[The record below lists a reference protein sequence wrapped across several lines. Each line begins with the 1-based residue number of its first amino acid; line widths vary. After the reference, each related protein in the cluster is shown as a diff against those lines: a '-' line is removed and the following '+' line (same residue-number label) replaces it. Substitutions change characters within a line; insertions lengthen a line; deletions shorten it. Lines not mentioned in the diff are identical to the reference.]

1 MNHNLLDTEIDSAAK
16 AYAFKNNVSYTEALS
31 CVVTLAQSA
40 SYSESATPGMPL
52 TDDQKLHAEAL
63 RYAAEN
69 RVSYTEALSCV
80 VTLVQSA
87 SYSEAATPGM
97 PLTDDQKLHAE
108 ALRYAAENRVSYW
121 DALNGA
127 RLDGRLDGTA
137 SFSEAATSGAAL
149 LARQPIEIFRAGTHT
164 DSSGNQRTF
173 SLADVQAM
181 ATSYQPQRHEAPL
194 TLGHP
199 TDNKPAYG
207 WVKALQATSDGRLL
221 MMADQIDAAFAD
233 GVQAGRYKKRSASF
247 YPPGNTGN
255 PPPGNWYLKHVGWLG
270 AQPPAIKGLA
280 DASFGMAS
288 RDGAISFEV

>member
-1 MNHNLLDTEIDSAAK
+1 MNHNLLDTEIHSAAK

-52 TDDQKLHAEAL
+52 TDERQLHAA
-63 RYAAEN
+63 
-69 RVSYTEALSCV
+69 
-80 VTLVQSA
+80 
-87 SYSEAATPGM
+87 
-97 PLTDDQKLHAE
+97 

-121 DALNGA
+121 EALNGA
-127 RLDGRLDGTA
+127 HLDGRIDGAA

-181 ATSYQPQRHEAPL
+181 AASYQPQRHEAPL

-207 WVKALQATSDGRLL
+207 WVKALQATPDGRLL

-247 YPPGNTGN
+247 YPPGNARN
-255 PPPGNWYLKHVGWLG
+255 PTPGNWYLKHVGWLG